1 MIYSDLSI
9 IFPEIFLSVYS
20 MIALVVAVYTSK
32 DEGAQKVTWFIAIVF
47 ILLAFWRIFSS
58 DKTEIAF

>member
-20 MIALVVAVYTSK
+20 MVALVFAVYTSK
-32 DEGAQKVTWFIAIVF
+32 DEGAQKVTWFTAIVF
-47 ILLAFWRIFSS
+47 ILLAFG
-58 DKTEIAF
+58 